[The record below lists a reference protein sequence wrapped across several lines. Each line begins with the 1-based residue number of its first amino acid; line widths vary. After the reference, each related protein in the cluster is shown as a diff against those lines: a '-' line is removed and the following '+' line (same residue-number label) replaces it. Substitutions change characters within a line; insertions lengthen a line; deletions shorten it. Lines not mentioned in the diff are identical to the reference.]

1 MVAIIFGLLTA
12 TFFATSSLC
21 NARASRHMGSWAV
34 VGWAMLIGL
43 LLTIPLVVIGG
54 IPSMD
59 AATIAWLAISGLGN
73 VGGLI
78 LTSFAYRMGKV
89 GVISPI
95 IATEG
100 AIAAIIS
107 AAFGAPIAPL
117 VILTLTVIV
126 IGVIM
131 AGVAPDPAPLAHARP
146 VLAVILAIACAF
158 AFGLSL
164 FATGH
169 LSGGLPVGM
178 LLIPARLIGVIVLAA
193 PLTATRRFQLS
204 RKAAPLVIGMGIA
217 EVVGFICYTI
227 AAASDIAI
235 ASVLVSQFAP
245 IATLAA
251 FFLFKERLGRL
262 QILGFIVII
271 VGVVGLSAVQATS

>member
-12 TFFATSSLC
+12 AFFATSSLC

-43 LLTIPLVVIGG
+43 LLTIPMVVIGG
-54 IPSMD
+54 IPHMD
-59 AATIAWLAISGLGN
+59 AATLTWLAISGLGN

-126 IGVIM
+126 IGVVL

-146 VLAVILAIACAF
+146 VLAVVLAIACAF

-178 LLIPARLIGVIVLAA
+178 LLLPARLIGVIVLAA
-193 PLTATRRFQLS
+193 PLAATRRFSLG
-204 RKAAPLVIGMGIA
+204 RRAAPLVIGMGIA
-217 EVVGFICYTI
+217 EVVGFVCYTI

-245 IATLAA
+245 MATLAA

-262 QILGFIVII
+262 QILGFLVII
-271 VGVVGLSAVQATS
+271 VGVIGLSVVQATA

>member
-78 LTSFAYRMGKV
+78 LNSFAYRMGKV

-146 VLAVILAIACAF
+146 VFAVILAIACAF

-193 PLTATRRFQLS
+193 PLAATRRFQLS

-251 FFLFKERLGRL
+251 FFLLKERLGRL

-271 VGVVGLSAVQATS
+271 VGVVGLSAVQAAS

>member
-1 MVAIIFGLLTA
+1 VVAIIFGLLTA
-12 TFFATSSLC
+12 AFFATSSLC

-43 LLTIPLVVIGG
+43 LLTIPMVLIGG

-59 AATIAWLAISGLGN
+59 SATLTWLAISGLGN
-73 VGGLI
+73 VAGLI

-126 IGVIM
+126 IGVIL

-146 VLAVILAIACAF
+146 VLAVVLAIACAF

-178 LLIPARLIGVIVLAA
+178 LLLPARLIGVIVLAA
-193 PLTATRRFQLS
+193 PLAATRRFTLS
-204 RKAAPLVIGMGIA
+204 RRAAPLVIGMGIA
-217 EVVGFICYTI
+217 EVVGFVCYTI
-227 AAASDIAI
+227 AAAQDIAI

-245 IATLAA
+245 MATLAA

-262 QILGFIVII
+262 QILGFVVII
-271 VGVVGLSAVQATS
+271 AGVIGLSVVQATS

>member
-158 AFGLSL
+158 AFGLAL